1 MNLDGVISGGE
12 QVVRGATILRLS
24 PDPNAYCAEWSTGHH
39 GSRGEKRWH
48 GVGSI
53 KLVTETTQQ
62 HLEAYHRS
70 DVPARSI
77 RFDGDRRPGGTL
89 GGGCPILHG
98 SL

>member
-24 PDPNAYCAEWSTGHH
+24 PAPNAYCAEWSIGHR

-48 GVGSI
+48 GVGPTE
-53 KLVTETTQQ
+53 LVTGTAAATKN
-62 HLEAYHRS
+62 S
-70 DVPARSI
+70 VPKI
-77 RFDGDRRPGGTL
+77 RPTGKID
-89 GGGCPILHG
+89 